1 LRQRY
6 GGKKQDRSTD
16 LRFQIEM
23 ATGLNF
29 SSQSMSATISEPF
42 LLSSYGLS
50 KNLPNCVGEL
60 KRGSSYV
67 HSTHE
72 NGTKNSDGS
81 ATITVHGDGV
91 HVLDVSLILEIAAC
105 NF

>member
-1 LRQRY
+1 LVARSNSEIPNRD
-6 GGKKQDRSTD
+6 DRSQ
-16 LRFQIEM
+16 RS
-23 ATGLNF
+23 LNF

-72 NGTKNSDGS
+72 NGSKNSDGS

-91 HVLDVSLILEIAAC
+91 HVLDVSLMLEIAAY